1 MAGITSAIKEI
12 EDLFGTKAKD
22 NVVYFN
28 DITYTPIPLPVQN
41 AVKAIMSEYPELGY
55 QLGLYSVKVL
65 DKNIHPIHISQPIEN
80 SYDKKKELES
90 SRVGDIHDQ
99 YVIGKITK
107 REAIKNLEDN
117 GYDNAE
123 NIVGKWSEPVKS
135 SFIKSSL
142 SEFFPVS
149 EEEGEELDELA
160 NTFTDRSE
168 LRSVLEDYF
177 HLYDD
182 YATMSVQE
190 FDRYLADYFNSNE
203 DSVM

>member
-1 MAGITSAIKEI
+1 MAGINSAIKEI

-80 SYDKKKELES
+80 SVNKEIDS
-90 SRVGDIHDQ
+90 SRVGNIHDQ

-107 REAIKNLEDN
+107 KEAIKTLEDN

-123 NIVGKWSEPVKS
+123 NIVQKWGEPVKS

-149 EEEGEELDELA
+149 EEEGEEIDELA
-160 NTFTDRSE
+160 NTFTDKSE

-190 FDRYLADYFNSNE
+190 FDQYLANYFNSNE
-203 DSVM
+203 NSVM

>member
-1 MAGITSAIKEI
+1 MAGINSAIKEI

-65 DKNIHPIHISQPIEN
+65 DKNVHPIHISQPIEN
-80 SYDKKKELES
+80 SVNKEVNS
-90 SRVGDIHDQ
+90 SRVGNIHDQ
-99 YVIGKITK
+99 YVIGKITRK
-107 REAIKNLEDN
+107 EAIENLKDN

-123 NIVGKWSEPVKS
+123 DIVGRWGEPVKS

-160 NTFTDRSE
+160 NTFTDKSE

-190 FDRYLADYFNSNE
+190 FDQYLADYFNSNE